1 VTPAVLD
8 LHGIAKSYGGLRPL
22 RIERLSVTHADRVA
36 LLGFDQPM
44 AEVLVNLVTG
54 AALPDRGTVT
64 VFGRRTADI
73 ADSEEWLA
81 VLDRFGIVS
90 PRVVLLEGMT
100 AIQNLA
106 LPFTLDIEPPA
117 GESLARA
124 EALAREVGLPE
135 ASWQHPVG
143 KLDEVSRA
151 YVRLARALALDPAL
165 LLLEHASASIDG
177 VREITEF
184 AGRLAAVSAGRR
196 VAVVAMTADRRFAEA
211 FSGRTLRLDPATGT
225 LTESASRTWFR
236 RRFA

>member
-8 LHGIAKSYGGLRPL
+8 LHGISKDYGGLRPL
-22 RIERLSVTHADRVA
+22 RIEHLSVARGEQVA

-44 AEVLVNLVTG
+44 AEVFVNLVTG
-54 AALPDRGTVT
+54 AALPDTGTVAIL
-64 VFGRRTADI
+64 GRRTADI
-73 ADSEEWLA
+73 TDGADWLE

-106 LPFTLDIEPPA
+106 LPFTLNIEPPS

-124 EALAREVGLPE
+124 EGLAREIGLPE
-135 ASWQHPVG
+135 ASWQLAVG
-143 KLDEVSRA
+143 KLDELSRA

-165 LLLEHASASIDG
+165 LLLEHPSASIHPS
-177 VREITEF
+177 RIAEF
-184 AGRLAAVSAGRR
+184 GAQLSTVSTRRAVAA
-196 VAVVAMTADRRFAEA
+196 VAMTADRRFADA
-211 FSGRTLRLDPATGT
+211 FSGRTLRLDPASGS
-225 LTESASRTWFR
+225 LSESASRSWFR